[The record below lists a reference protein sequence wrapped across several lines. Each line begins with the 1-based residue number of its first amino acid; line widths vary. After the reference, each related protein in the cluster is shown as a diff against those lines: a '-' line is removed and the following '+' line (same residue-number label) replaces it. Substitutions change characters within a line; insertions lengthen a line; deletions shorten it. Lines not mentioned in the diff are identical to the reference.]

1 MTTTPSARAREA
13 AADLTRRH
21 YPHEKGMIRLADT
34 IASGHAD
41 STLFAQ
47 AFARFEAEIR
57 ADEQARHCHRHQ
69 GTQAMTIEDQSR
81 VDIAEMRALMEA
93 CTKGDLSTAERHIE
107 SEYVECPAC
116 SGDGEIEA
124 SDYCNFDGK
133 ALGVQFY
140 GIGPE
145 FGAHEKLWRAVTA
158 ALPALLTELEATRA
172 AAERIAELE
181 GALERFASG
190 PCICGE
196 IYRASGLKTCA
207 TCRARA
213 ALQRKEPGA

>member
-1 MTTTPSARAREA
+1 
-13 AADLTRRH
+13 
-21 YPHEKGMIRLADT
+21 
-34 IASGHAD
+34 
-41 STLFAQ
+41 
-47 AFARFEAEIR
+47 
-57 ADEQARHCHRHQ
+57 
-69 GTQAMTIEDQSR
+69 MTIEDQSR

-145 FGAHEKLWRAVTA
+145 FGAHEKLWCAVTA

-181 GALERFASG
+181 GALENILGNGDSEKWMTCVEPLIARF
-190 PCICGE
+190 
-196 IYRASGLKTCA
+196 KTSA
-207 TCRARA
+207 KFGADAVHNPQGSAAIAELLTSMAGRLDAAVAKANA
-213 ALQRKEPGA
+213 ALQRKEPGALQGRG